1 MKQNKNPAEPA
12 PSAPIQLSPPFPRC
26 SAPKHNESRTAAGQN
41 PSPVVSVNK
50 GYPRTEY
57 SSANPTSR
65 KAMPH
70 SAPYFQM
77 AAPCRA
83 NEPKLKTPA
92 SRKELRSTVMAT
104 KPIMAPCQ
112 NRLPKAFRGG
122 RP

>member
-26 SAPKHNESRTAAGQN
+26 SAPKHTESKMAAGQN
-41 PSPVVSVNK
+41 PNPVVTVNN

-57 SSANPTSR
+57 SSANPTTR
-65 KAMPH
+65 KAIPH
-70 SAPYFQM
+70 NAPYFQM
-77 AAPCRA
+77 AAPCSA
-83 NEPKLKTPA
+83 SEPNLKTPA
-92 SRKELRSTVMAT
+92 SRKELSSTVMAT

-112 NRLPKAFRGG
+112 NAFPNAILAG